1 MGLLHLTRE
10 TSAAPEV
17 AWAVLTDFAGYGR
30 WMPMTTMRVDPGP
43 VRLGWGFAGLS
54 GWGPLT
60 FSDSMLVSAWE
71 PPVDGGPARF
81 RVVKTG
87 RLLGGWAEVT
97 VTPREAGGT
106 RVDWVEEVVV
116 RPLPFPDLIAPA
128 LDRVSR
134 WLYGRAVD
142 AMLARAEQT
151 HAEAPRGR
159 AS

>member
-10 TSAAPEV
+10 TSAATEG

-30 WMPMTTMRVDPGP
+30 WMPMTSMRVDPGP

-60 FSDSMLVSAWE
+60 FSDSMLVSAWV

-87 RLLGGWAEVT
+87 RLLGGWAEVSL
-97 VTPREAGGT
+97 TPREGGGT
-106 RVDWVEEVVV
+106 RVDWVEEVVL
-116 RPLPFPDLIAPA
+116 RPLPFPAAFAPA

-134 WLYGRAVD
+134 WLYGRAID
-142 AMLARAEQT
+142 GMLAQAELA
-151 HAEAPRGR
+151 HAETTPGR
-159 AS
+159 PS

>member
-30 WMPMTTMRVDPGP
+30 WMPMTSMRVDPGP

-60 FSDSMLVSAWE
+60 FSDSMLVSAWV
-71 PPVDGGPARF
+71 PPVDGGPGRF

-87 RLLGGWAEVT
+87 RLLGGWAEVSL
-97 VTPREAGGT
+97 TPREGGGT

-116 RPLPFPDLIAPA
+116 RPLPFPHAFAPA

-142 AMLARAEQT
+142 AMLA
-151 HAEAPRGR
+151 HAETTHTETTPGR